1 MEMTMRALIPG
12 HRAAALIALAA
23 AIFLAMPV
31 SADDSANRPSLNK
44 RQTIE
49 QIIGCMRKRMSAN
62 QSRSYNEAMKICKDQ
77 INKVG
82 NGSSSEA
89 LVASDAAPKL

>member
-1 MEMTMRALIPG
+1 MRAIPG
-12 HRAAALIALAA
+12 HRAAALIAFTA

-31 SADDSANRPSLNK
+31 PAGDSANRPSMSK

-49 QIIGCMRKRMSAN
+49 QIVGCMRRRMSAN
-62 QSRSYNEAMKICKDQ
+62 QSRSYNEAMKICKGQ
-77 INKVG
+77 INKEG

-89 LVASDAAPKL
+89 LVASDTAPKL